1 VTGVDRRGDQGIE
14 EGQNT
19 ERGRFVRNTEEN
31 DEGEGDGG
39 GVVKYKSVK
48 IRRGM
53 KVLDVHPEG
62 AGFEPLLVLPLI

>member
-1 VTGVDRRGDQGIE
+1 MTGVDRRGGQGVG

-19 ERGRFVRNTEEN
+19 ERGRFVRSTEEN
-31 DEGEGDGG
+31 DEGEGNGG
-39 GVVKYKSVK
+39 GLVKYKSVK

-62 AGFEPLLVLPLI
+62 AGFELLLVLPLI